1 MSLIVGITGGIGCG
15 KSYMCH
21 KLRQRGYKVYDCDA
35 EAKRI
40 MQTDESIRQQ
50 IEALFGTTES
60 RTIARIVFDNPQML
74 QRLNAIVHPAVAND
88 LRQWADSQSDPI
100 VFVESAILFES
111 GLDKL
116 CWKTVGIIA
125 DFETRIERVLRREGM
140 TREKIIARMNN
151 QMGDEQRRALCD
163 HIIMN

>member
-15 KSYMCH
+15 KSYMCRN
-21 KLRQRGYKVYDCDA
+21 LRQRGYKVYDCDA

-88 LRQWADSQSDPI
+88 LKQWADSQSDPI

-151 QMGDEQRRALCD
+151 QMSDEQRRALCD